1 MLRDSDIRD
10 NLCLYLEEKYGE
22 VRFFEELSMGRSR
35 ADIVMVTR
43 DAIYGMEI
51 KSDADTYARL
61 KRQVRDYDRYFDY
74 SIPVVGF
81 THATHASEHVPKHGD
96 LDLTR

>member
-1 MLRDSDIRD
+1 MLRDSVIRD

-43 DAIYGMEI
+43 GAIC
-51 KSDADTYARL
+51 
-61 KRQVRDYDRYFDY
+61 Q
-74 SIPVVGF
+74 
-81 THATHASEHVPKHGD
+81 
-96 LDLTR
+96 